1 MPCLCGFSLPDPRRF
16 AMQLFVTLVPCL
28 GRRAGEAVA
37 LEEVEGKARLGMR
50 QVELLADHL
59 KRALAGDL
67 AALKRKVAVDIAWRL
82 RFEGCEE
89 LGRMLSQQIVTAG
102 GQQLRQA
109 ITGDQPTPPGVATQ
123 LEEPAAADT
132 GIFQKSRR
140 GWSQLFRACGM

>member
-1 MPCLCGFSLPDPRRF
+1 MQTCVLLRPCY
-16 AMQLFVTLVPCL
+16 
-28 GRRAGEAVA
+28 GRTAGDVIA
-37 LEEVEGKARLGMR
+37 LEDTEAQARLGMHD
-50 QVELLADHL
+50 VELLSTAL
-59 KRALAGDL
+59 KRQLGADL

-89 LGRMLSQQIVTAG
+89 LGRMLSQQIVTAA
-102 GQQLRQA
+102 GQQLRKA
-109 ITGDQPTPPGVATQ
+109 IAGDQPTPSGDAAP